1 MEPNRSGARF
11 FVPDLPETTDAMI
24 AGGVYALIAETP
36 PARFPLLATALAG
49 CHNQRM
55 VSTLLLPSTPQV
67 FLERLGAT
75 GFRGVDL
82 AVDSG
87 RLQVFQ
93 FQDDFAK
100 KMFRFGAEAF
110 TEELDHFGLPANSF
124 LVIDQADELLSL
136 HDMTLSL
143 EQADALG
150 KWARKNKITV
160 LLVFTRVAAMA
171 ASLATLTGLMDYLSG
186 IVRLGG
192 HQDGLDLT
200 FEYWQSPDG
209 TIAAKVYRL
218 GQHETG
224 SYFVRKDHLSAPIE
238 VVGAGGAVVETLEPE
253 ETGADLRFVYMDA
266 GLKTLAQQ
274 VEGRWEQVESVAGAI
289 RSSHGARAPS
299 VLLTFDR
306 STVLRDL
313 AEAVHTLRLSL
324 GKRARIVVVERDA
337 SLRYPNE
344 ILLLRLGTSLVI
356 HRDVPEGRLPLMLES
371 LRGQV
376 FTRDIE
382 MDFEAALASVVS
394 SSRRGYVPPMTF
406 ARECLHI
413 AERSELLNIPCAMA
427 IGHPIPGSSALEILS
442 HARIT
447 RAGDLTTTDGDLC
460 FLFFSGCPETSVKKA
475 IQAAMGDNL
484 NATFV
489 DMQFLTRRDAIRH
502 RLQQLTV
509 FAEGRVFPD
518 TLAPKAGPS
527 SSVTTQLVHAAGTA
541 SAAVAASS
549 VVPERVAVVPPPQRV
564 AAVVAESAVVD
575 AAAAASPAVTP
586 PPASV
591 VAAAPV
597 AALAPAAVFAQAVA
611 AASAA
616 VARPATHEP
625 VLAAP
630 APTSAP
636 AVVAAVAP
644 TVTPAVTSA
653 AGPALAAAMAA
664 VGTAPLRQAERLHSP
679 LADTPTQ
686 PAPLGGLTP
695 VVARRAPPPIVTASD
710 RMGPETQPPTIVP
723 DIDLDEPPAP
733 PAITPAEHH
742 PVVPHGHPMAPAR
755 RVAARR
761 IGDFG
766 VPQGTG
772 GRSEER

>member
-55 VSTLLLPSTPQV
+55 VSTLLLPSTPNV
-67 FLERLGAT
+67 FLERLAAT

-110 TEELDHFGLPANSF
+110 TEELDHFGLPADSF
-124 LVIDQADELLSL
+124 LIIDQADELLSL

-150 KWARKNKITV
+150 KWARRHKVTI

-218 GQHETG
+218 GQHDNG
-224 SYFVRKDHLSAPIE
+224 AYFVRKD
-238 VVGAGGAVVETLEPE
+238 VVHVPADTGAATGAVGGGVEALEPE

-266 GLKTLAQQ
+266 ALTTLARQ
-274 VEGRWEQVESVAGAI
+274 VEGRWEHVESVAGAI
-289 RSSHGARAPS
+289 RASHGARAPT
-299 VLLTFDR
+299 VLLTFAR
-306 STVLRDL
+306 GTVLRDL

-324 GKRARIVVVERDA
+324 GKRARIVVIEREA

-344 ILLLRLGTSLVI
+344 ILLLRLGTSLVV
-356 HRDVPEGRLPLMLES
+356 HRDVPENRLPLMLES

-394 SSRRGYVPPMTF
+394 SSRRGYVPPMAF
-406 ARECLHI
+406 ARECQQI
-413 AERSELLNIPCAMA
+413 AERSELLNIPCALA
-427 IGHPIPGSSALEILS
+427 VARPIPGSSALEILS

-447 RAGDLTTTDGDLC
+447 RAGDLTSTDGDLC
-460 FLFFSGCPETSVKKA
+460 FLFFSGCPETSIKKA
-475 IQAAMGDNL
+475 IQAVMGDNL
-484 NATFV
+484 DATFV
-489 DMQFLTRRDAIRH
+489 EMQFLVRRDAIRQ

-509 FAEGRVFPD
+509 FAEGRIFPD
-518 TLAPKAGPS
+518 TLTRAPGPG
-527 SSVTTQLVHAAGTA
+527 SSVTTQLAQTQI
-541 SAAVAASS
+541 SAAVAASA
-549 VVPERVAVVPPPQRV
+549 VVPERAAPVAPPARAPAASVARPDPVVVP
-564 AAVVAESAVVD
+564 
-575 AAAAASPAVTP
+575 SP
-586 PPASV
+586 V
-591 VAAAPV
+591 VAAAPASTPLPLAEPEAPV
-597 AALAPAAVFAQAVA
+597 RHDPAVPAADIPVMAEPAPA
-611 AASAA
+611 
-616 VARPATHEP
+616 

-630 APTSAP
+630 AA
-636 AVVAAVAP
+636 
-644 TVTPAVTSA
+644 
-653 AGPALAAAMAA
+653 
-664 VGTAPLRQAERLHSP
+664 APLRH
-679 LADTPTQ
+679 ADRVMA
-686 PAPLGGLTP
+686 PAAAARPAAVPAVPQRPAAMP
-695 VVARRAPPPIVTASD
+695 VAD
-710 RMGPETQPPTIVP
+710 RMVTSEADSGPPSILP
-723 DIDLDEPPAP
+723 DIDLDDPAPP

-742 PVVPHGHPMAPAR
+742 PVVQHGHPMAPAR

-761 IGDFG
+761 ITDI
-766 VPQGTG
+766 GTPLQSA
-772 GRSEER
+772 RAEDR